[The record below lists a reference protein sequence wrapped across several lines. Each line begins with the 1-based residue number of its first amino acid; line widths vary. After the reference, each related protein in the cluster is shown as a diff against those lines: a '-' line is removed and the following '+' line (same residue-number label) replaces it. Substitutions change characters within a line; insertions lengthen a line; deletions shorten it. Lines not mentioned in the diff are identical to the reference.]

1 MLQVLY
7 YQGQSIYDYYRES
20 SDSLLLRDKTA
31 AHLTDLNLSKSA
43 ETVVLIPS
51 HIQRIF
57 ELELPKMSRSQMQ
70 KAVPFALEE
79 QLAEDLTSLH
89 FALGHKQKSK
99 QTVGVIS
106 KNIMEDILH
115 GLATI
120 NIQPTAIIPDFLALP
135 HKAEHWSIYQN
146 AHSLVRQNQNMG
158 YAIATELLEKL
169 LQQKLQD
176 QKDNIHVDLYA
187 KKEHKIS
194 ALPQLAIAF
203 HPVEEFPIDIAS
215 IEKPALNYLQ
225 APYKSKR
232 AKRQGKINYWWVA
245 AGSVASF
252 IVVSLLI
259 KTITY
264 AVIHHK
270 STNIDQQVLAQ
281 YQQLFPG
288 STSVVEPRYQIGK
301 LLAQLSSN
309 KSSNPFLKLLAALG
323 QAMNHNANLQLINLQ
338 FEKGAL
344 TADISA
350 NQLSSIETI
359 ARILQNQGVKVSQ
372 NQVKPG
378 KHKVS
383 AQLTLTEG
391 G

>member
-120 NIQPTAIIPDFLALP
+120 NIQPTAIIPDCLALP

-176 QKDNIHVDLYA
+176 QKDKIGRAHV
-187 KKEHKIS
+187 
-194 ALPQLAIAF
+194 
-203 HPVEEFPIDIAS
+203 
-215 IEKPALNYLQ
+215 
-225 APYKSKR
+225 
-232 AKRQGKINYWWVA
+232 
-245 AGSVASF
+245 
-252 IVVSLLI
+252 
-259 KTITY
+259 
-264 AVIHHK
+264 
-270 STNIDQQVLAQ
+270 
-281 YQQLFPG
+281 
-288 STSVVEPRYQIGK
+288 
-301 LLAQLSSN
+301 
-309 KSSNPFLKLLAALG
+309 
-323 QAMNHNANLQLINLQ
+323 
-338 FEKGAL
+338 
-344 TADISA
+344 
-350 NQLSSIETI
+350 
-359 ARILQNQGVKVSQ
+359 
-372 NQVKPG
+372 
-378 KHKVS
+378 
-383 AQLTLTEG
+383 
-391 G
+391 